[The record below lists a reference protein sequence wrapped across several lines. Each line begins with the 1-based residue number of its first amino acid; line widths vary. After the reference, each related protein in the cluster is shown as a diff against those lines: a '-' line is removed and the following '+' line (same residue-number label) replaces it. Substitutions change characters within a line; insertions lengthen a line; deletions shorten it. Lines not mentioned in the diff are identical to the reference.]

1 MKFGA
6 KLLLVGTIW
15 LTNESLSP
23 WWPWLVQIEISLDG
37 AHCHNKKNPR
47 EGDAFAVLTI
57 FMAIMFWNVW
67 NLINVLMIRFIS
79 WKNFTKTLN
88 LYQLSLPQISLS
100 MEFGAKPLLVNQI
113 VWTNESVAPNFIVER
128 NWDFKNRFRK
138 CPPKLLKIEQ
148 NSTKMYSEASW
159 LMCEG

>member
-23 WWPWLVQIEISLDG
+23 WWPISVQIEISLDG
-37 AHCHNKKNPR
+37 AHCHNKKSPR
-47 EGDAFAVLTI
+47 EGDAFSVITI

-67 NLINVLMIRFIS
+67 NLINAFMIRFIS
-79 WKNFTKTLN
+79 CKNFTKTLN

-113 VWTNESVAPNFIVER
+113 VRTNKSVAPNFIVER
-128 NWDFKNRFRK
+128 DYEFKKIFWK
-138 CPPKLLKIEQ
+138 CPPQLLEIEQ
-148 NSTKMYSEASW
+148 TSTKMYSEVTW
-159 LMCEG
+159 HMWEG